1 MKEKKK
7 SELNYATQIIL
18 SWMPW
23 GKLDG
28 TENLMQI
35 ATVKVRL
42 KRKLKK
48 ITLLISS
55 LAGVNQLSSLGVIE
69 PEVIYII

>member
-1 MKEKKK
+1 
-7 SELNYATQIIL
+7 
-18 SWMPW
+18 MPW

-42 KRKLKK
+42 KRKFKK